1 VKDKSDIDLVVYML
15 DMCILL
21 LYGGSLGHISNMYTT
36 KSISDLSFTSVPLP
50 REPLYNKSIHI
61 SNMYTTKS
69 ISDLSFGT
77 AVKDK
82 SDIDLVVYM
91 LDMCILLL

>member
-21 LYGGSLGHISNMYTT
+21 
-36 KSISDLSFTSVPLP
+36 F
-50 REPLYNKSIHI
+50 NKSIHI

-69 ISDLSFGT
+69 ISDLSFT
-77 AVKDK
+77 AVPLPREPPYNK
-82 SDIDLVVYM
+82 SIHISNMYTTKAL
-91 LDMCILLL
+91 

>member
-1 VKDKSDIDLVVYML
+1 MYTYKSI
-15 DMCILL
+15 
-21 LYGGSLGHISNMYTT
+21 HISNMYTT

-69 ISDLSFGT
+69 ISDLSL
-77 AVKDK
+77 KDK

>member
-1 VKDKSDIDLVVYML
+1 VALSDLSFTAVPLPREPLYNKSIQ
-15 DMCILL
+15 
-21 LYGGSLGHISNMYTT
+21 ISNMYTT
-36 KSISDLSFTSVPLP
+36 KSISDLSFTAVPLP
-50 REPLYNKSIHI
+50 REPLYNKRIQLLLYSG
-61 SNMYTTKS
+61 SLGK
-69 ISDLSFGT
+69 GT

>member
-15 DMCILL
+15 DMNMYTTKSISDLSFTAVPL
-21 LYGGSLGHISNMYTT
+21 PREPPYNKSIHISNMYTT
-36 KSISDLSFTSVPLP
+36 KSISDLSFTAVPLP

-69 ISDLSFGT
+69 T
-77 AVKDK
+77 
-82 SDIDLVVYM
+82 
-91 LDMCILLL
+91 